1 MKIGEMLIKEGLISK
16 AQLEE
21 ALMAQ
26 SIEPEKKLGEIL
38 IEKGILTVADFEK
51 ILLLQIEDLNIT
63 GQF

>member
-1 MKIGEMLIKEGLISK
+1 MLIKEGLISK